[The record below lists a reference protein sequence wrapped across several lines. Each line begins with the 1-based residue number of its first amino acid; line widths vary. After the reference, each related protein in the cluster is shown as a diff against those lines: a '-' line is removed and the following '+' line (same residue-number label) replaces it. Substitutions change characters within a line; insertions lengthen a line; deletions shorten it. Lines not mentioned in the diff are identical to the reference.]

1 VLWFYMCSLF
11 YHFANVFDIHVCN
24 VFDIHVCNVF
34 DIHVCNVFDI
44 HVCNV
49 FVYVYITIWMSIKT
63 FIVYC
68 LLFIVYCFVYP
79 TIKYKFSC
87 LYFVFVHWQYVTTIK
102 SKVKLRQVQT

>member
-1 VLWFYMCSLF
+1 MLWFYMCSLF

-68 LLFIVYCFVYP
+68 FVYP